1 MNRAKVKALHEA
13 VNEALKQVASEH
25 GVGYVEG
32 RGSYTSK
39 DVTFKIGFADIDADG
54 KVQTP
59 EVQDYE
65 QLHEGLH
72 LPPLG
77 TVVTHWTGE
86 QFKITG
92 WKSRARK
99 NPVLVEKVGNGKRY
113 VFPPE
118 AIRQMV
124 ERAKK

>member
-1 MNRAKVKALHEA
+1 MNRAKVRALHEA

-32 RGSYTSK
+32 RGSYTDK
-39 DVTFKIGFADIDADG
+39 DVSFKVGFADIAEDG
-54 KVQTP
+54 TVQSR
-59 EVQDYE
+59 EAQDYE

-77 TVVTHWTGE
+77 TVVRGWGGDE
-86 QFKITG
+86 YKIIG
-92 WKSRARK
+92 WRSRARK
-99 NPVLVEKVGNGKRY
+99 NPVMAEKVGNGKRY
-113 VFPPE
+113 VFP
-118 AIRQMV
+118 ADQIRAMV